1 MNTCSCEVLN
11 CVFFSRISDEA
22 CLTQRMSDLDLGE
35 QPLIMMMEKW
45 GLSNEDLVKASTEQL
60 TFKQVQ
66 KARKGRRLTMA
77 MMFKVMR
84 AYNVAI
90 WHKLDKKQ
98 KEKFTEYNHRP
109 LFNYAKGYDA
119 EWADPNEA
127 LIAEL
132 AGDGE
137 E

>member
-1 MNTCSCEVLN
+1 
-11 CVFFSRISDEA
+11 
-22 CLTQRMSDLDLGE
+22 MSDLDLGE
-35 QPLIMMMEKW
+35 QPLITMMEKW

-66 KARKGRRLTMA
+66 KARQGRRLTMT

-98 KEKFTEYNHRP
+98 KEKFVEYNHRP

-119 EWADPNEA
+119 EWTDLNEA

>member
-1 MNTCSCEVLN
+1 
-11 CVFFSRISDEA
+11 
-22 CLTQRMSDLDLGE
+22 MSDLDLGE

-98 KEKFTEYNHRP
+98 NEKFEEYNHRP

-119 EWADPNEA
+119 EWADPNET